1 MGDILHRLKIIPI
14 NSGVDIYL
22 DDFRLEGVT
31 EYDLHSQRNGIAK
44 LTVEILVTTSL
55 NEPK

>member
-1 MGDILHRLKIIPI
+1 MKDTLHRVKIIPI
-14 NSGVDIYL
+14 NSGTDIYL
-22 DDFRLEGVT
+22 DNFRLEGVT
-31 EYDLHSQRNGIAK
+31 EYNLHSQRNGTAK